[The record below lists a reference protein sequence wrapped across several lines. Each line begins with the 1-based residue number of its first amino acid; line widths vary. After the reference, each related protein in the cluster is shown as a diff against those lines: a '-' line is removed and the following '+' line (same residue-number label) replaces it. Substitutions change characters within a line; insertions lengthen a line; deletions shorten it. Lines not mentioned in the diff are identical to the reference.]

1 MLNPDLI
8 ILEGMNNGIV
18 NRLFLVVLLFVCTDL
33 YGEGALQAGVV
44 LRARIPVVSRSQLEL
59 EAGLRLGYTCLAV
72 TSTDVPYAKA
82 GLVRSPK
89 TTRVS
94 PESYCRLSTIYDITK
109 Y

>member
-1 MLNPDLI
+1 
-8 ILEGMNNGIV
+8 MNNGIV
-18 NRLFLVVLLFVCTDL
+18 NRLFFVALLFVCTDL

-44 LRARIPVVSRSQLEL
+44 LRARIPVVPTQLEL
-59 EAGLRLGYTCLAV
+59 EAGLRLRYTCLAM
-72 TSTDVPYAKA
+72 TSTDVPYARA
-82 GLVRSPK
+82 GLVRAPK